1 MASYDYTFTSGDT
14 VTPTKLNSART
25 VKDIVN
31 ADIKS
36 DAAIALSKL
45 ATGALPTAITVASAN
60 LVDGT
65 IVDAD
70 VNATAAIALSKLATG
85 ALPAAITVASANIV
99 DGTIVNADINASAA
113 IAGSKL
119 ADGAINNAKVDA
131 SAAIAHTKLA
141 NITAGQVLMGNASN
155 VPTATALSG
164 DVTVNSSGVTAI
176 GPGVIVDADING
188 SAAIALSKLATGALP
203 TAITVASANLVDG
216 TIVNADISA
225 SAAIADSKLAT
236 ISTAAKVS
244 NSATTATSANTASA
258 IVARDASGNFSAGT
272 ITASLTG
279 NVTGNL
285 TGTASAIADGSVS
298 TAAKLASG
306 VVTAAKLSG
315 AQTGAAPVFGVRAW
329 VNFDATRDS
338 SGASNTDNTNRFI
351 RASGNVASVLKTAT
365 GVFTIT
371 FTTAMPDEHYA
382 ISGFANWTTSNPA
395 GIVGQNNAFAP
406 DAGSCVVRV
415 FGSTTANENNV
426 SHNHVMFVR

>member
-244 NSATTATSANTASA
+244 NSATTATNANTASA

-279 NVTGNL
+279 NVTGNVTGSL
-285 TGTASAIADGSVS
+285 TGTASAVAD
-298 TAAKLASG
+298 AA
-306 VVTAAKLSG
+306 VTAAKLSG

-329 VNFDATRDS
+329 AKFAGQSSNGACVVN
-338 SGASNTDNTNRFI
+338 
-351 RASGNVASVLKTAT
+351 ASGNVTSVTRISSGIYEVVMTTALPDANYAILCTSMGVVSRIENFTETAT
-365 GVFTIT
+365 T
-371 FTTAMPDEHYA
+371 FRVEFLDLTAAATNPVE
-382 ISGFANWTTSNPA
+382 IS
-395 GIVGQNNAFAP
+395 
-406 DAGSCVVRV
+406 
-415 FGSTTANENNV
+415 
-426 SHNHVMFVR
+426 VMVIR